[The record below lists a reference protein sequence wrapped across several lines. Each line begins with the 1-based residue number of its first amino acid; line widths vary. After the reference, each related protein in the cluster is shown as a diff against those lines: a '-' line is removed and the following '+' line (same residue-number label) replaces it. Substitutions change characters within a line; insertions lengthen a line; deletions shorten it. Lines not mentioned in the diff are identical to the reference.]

1 MIGFNR
7 KLSTIVCI
15 FIMTLLV
22 FAYSTK
28 VANSINVKE
37 KYTPV
42 IAKEQ
47 ASPKTYLTL
56 NKLPK
61 QYNYNLAV
69 KYGDV
74 VSRLGKTQNIE
85 KIAKFIK
92 DYEEKTLKNNDMI
105 RITTYSVVGKPVI
118 RDLVYTTEGLKLI
131 VDPTRISEKLKVEEC
146 KISSISI
153 DTRGEN
159 ITYIA
164 RTITNEEIYLISAS
178 TQSKQ

>member
-7 KLSTIVCI
+7 KLATIVGV

-22 FAYSTK
+22 FAYSTE
-28 VANSINVKE
+28 VANRINAKE
-37 KYTPV
+37 KYAPV

-47 ASPKTYLTL
+47 ASPKKHLTL

-61 QYNYNLAV
+61 QYSYNLAI

-74 VSRLGKTQNIE
+74 VSRLGKTENIE
-85 KIAKFIK
+85 KLDKFIK
-92 DYEEKTLKNNDMI
+92 DYDAKTLKNNDMI

-118 RDLVYTTEGLKLI
+118 RDLVFTTEGLKLI

-146 KISSISI
+146 KVSNISI

-164 RTITNEEIYLISAS
+164 KTITNKEIYLITSL
-178 TQSKQ
+178 KKI